1 MDNLE
6 QQNVKDL
13 PKVDVINDNDTILIT
28 EDANEHAAAAITVA
42 KFKELLLTPMNDQ
55 IKLLMDKVYP
65 LTVSMTGGG
74 VYEVNTTRN
83 IALNWIVKLGDVTIT
98 DEPTLVQT
106 LTVEGTQEQLE
117 PNVRSKVIND
127 VTSTAPVTKN
137 YAINV
142 NLSGVVATASVNV
155 QFVLSSYL
163 GIIAADKDTIT
174 ADEILAMTK
183 RVASSKNFTTT
194 VNLANEKLVYAYPKS
209 FGALTSIKD
218 ANSFEYIDSYV
229 SSELSINGNAYYIY
243 VLANGVTIDNFR
255 QVFS

>member
-1 MDNLE
+1 MDNLD

-28 EDANEHAAAAITVA
+28 EDANEHAAAITVA

-106 LTVEGTQEQLE
+106 LTVEGTPETLE

-155 QFVLSSYL
+155 QFVLSSYS
-163 GIIAADKDTIT
+163 GVIAADKDTIT

-229 SSELSINGNAYYIY
+229 SSELSINGNAYYVY

-255 QVFS
+255 HVFS

>member
-1 MDNLE
+1 MDNLD

-28 EDANEHAAAAITVA
+28 EDANEHAAAITVA

-106 LTVEGTQEQLE
+106 LTVEGTPETLE
-117 PNVRSKVIND
+117 PNVRSKVITD

-155 QFVLSSYL
+155 QFVLSSYS
-163 GIIAADKDTIT
+163 GVIAADKDTIA

-194 VNLANEKLVYAYPKS
+194 VSLANEKLVYAYPKS

-229 SSELSINGNAYYIY
+229 SSELSINGNAYYVY

-255 QVFS
+255 QVFA

>member
-1 MDNLE
+1 MDNLD

-42 KFKELLLTPMNDQ
+42 KFKELLLTPINDQ

-74 VYEVNTTRN
+74 VYEVNTTMN

-106 LTVEGTQEQLE
+106 LTAEGTPETLE
-117 PNVRSKVIND
+117 PNVRSKVITD
-127 VTSTAPVTKN
+127 VTSNTPVTKT
-137 YAINV
+137 YTINV
-142 NLSGVVATASVNV
+142 NLSGVAATALVNA
-155 QFVLSSYL
+155 QFVLSSYS
-163 GIIAADKDTIT
+163 GVIAADKDTIA

-183 RVASSKNFTTT
+183 RVASSKNFTAT
-194 VNLANEKLVYAYPKS
+194 VNLANEKFVYAYPKS

-218 ANSFEYIDSYV
+218 DNGFEYIDSYV

-243 VLANGVTIDNFR
+243 VLANGATIDNFR
-255 QVFS
+255 QVFA